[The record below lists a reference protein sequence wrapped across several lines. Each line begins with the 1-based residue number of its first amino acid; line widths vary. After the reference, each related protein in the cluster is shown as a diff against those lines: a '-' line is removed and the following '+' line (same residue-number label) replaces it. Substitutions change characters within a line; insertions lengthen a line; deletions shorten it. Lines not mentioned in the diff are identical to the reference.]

1 MGDSPP
7 TAGVDSTGAAAPP
20 MAGRSS
26 SEYELVYE
34 YEPPPSSTCFDG
46 GKRCG
51 GNGGGGVSGGGG
63 GGGTRTPDLCSP
75 RANTLPTLP
84 LGVAGPPLRLL
95 EPAAALPTAGTLLL
109 EPVALPTA
117 GAPFLLSALPTALFC
132 GLNREIRQRMD
143 LGWGCWLDGC
153 VCHVVGHWPSACPS
167 LRACARATGHRHV
180 PSLRACA
187 AG

>member
-1 MGDSPP
+1 MPNRKPP
-7 TAGVDSTGAAAPP
+7 GKLDRCGRLPTICRASEAGGGSGGGAGHKIARRGRVALRSRRRQWQLESPP

-26 SEYELVYE
+26 SEYELVYDE
-34 YEPPPSSTCFDG
+34 YEPPSSSACFDG
-46 GKRCG
+46 GERCG
-51 GNGGGGVSGGGG
+51 GNGGGGVNGGGG

-117 GAPFLLSALPTALFC
+117 GAPFCCLL
-132 GLNREIRQRMD
+132 GQR
-143 LGWGCWLDGC
+143 
-153 VCHVVGHWPSACPS
+153 HFFVG
-167 LRACARATGHRHV
+167 
-180 PSLRACA
+180 
-187 AG
+187 